1 MSFRK
6 CIDRIISLG
15 TADQTNDQWRK
26 AVVFNSAIR
35 QNFIHG
41 IRKLVAQHGANGKLA
56 LKFEI
61 NFHCF

>member
-1 MSFRK
+1 
-6 CIDRIISLG
+6 LG